1 MNPILDPSKMPCF
14 ERWATWAPLG
24 HLRQLIAVA
33 PFTRILASWYIGGKL
48 KGPVTQKH
56 HKISGLTSTDKR
68 GFVTP
73 KFLGLVR
80 LHASAQ
86 RLRGVVGATRKDVR
100 TTDLVFLTATL
111 HQLHSKMQAV
121 VAMSRSGAKT
131 MTAITQQARRA
142 ATSLCTGPTTG
153 TPDPIQ
159 LHAQAHNALS
169 MALHY
174 LSQPNAN
181 VAGARRKAIQALGA
195 LRGLD
200 LSLEG

>member
-1 MNPILDPSKMPCF
+1 MKLLTVIPSKMPKMPCF

-33 PFTRILASWYIGGKL
+33 PFTRILASWYIDCVTSVKRDRDWT
-48 KGPVTQKH
+48 PVESAATKAAV
-56 HKISGLTSTDKR
+56 SAMEC
-68 GFVTP
+68 GFAICAPFMVA
-73 KFLGLVR
+73 R
-80 LHASAQ
+80 WASASLAGS
-86 RLRGVVGATRKDVR
+86 RKRVPGSPTHRVTALFGLR
-100 TTDLVFLTATL
+100 
-111 HQLHSKMQAV
+111 AV
-121 VAMSRSGAKT
+121 VFVNRTRLEAFM
-131 MTAITQQARRA
+131 
-142 ATSLCTGPTTG
+142 ATSLCATAPTSPASGNT
-153 TPDPIQ
+153 DPIQ

-181 VAGARRKAIQALGA
+181 VAGARRKAIQALSA